1 MWTLKLF
8 GTDLYHFLASF
19 VLYSMLGWL
28 VESIYMSFCNKK
40 ITNRGFAKSPFCPIY
55 GFGAT
60 LGYWIL
66 SPLKPHPVALY
77 FVGAAVATTFEF
89 LVGIM
94 MIKLF
99 GELWWDYNDKP
110 FNYKGILCLE
120 STIAWGFYA
129 VGIICFL
136 HEKIY
141 MLIDLIDP
149 AVGKVIILVIL
160 AIVAVDYVI
169 QLRKAFK
176 NKKEKK
182 VAATEKVVVEEV
194 ATENTAEAEE
204 TTTEI

>member
-8 GTDLYHFLASF
+8 GTDFYHFLASF
-19 VLYSMLGWL
+19 VIYSMLGWL

-60 LGYWIL
+60 LGYWAL
-66 SPLKPHPVALY
+66 SPLKPYPVALY
-77 FVGAAVATTFEF
+77 FVGAIVATTFEF
-89 LVGIM
+89 LVGIA

-99 GELWWDYNDKP
+99 GELWWDYNEKP

-129 VGIICFL
+129 LGIICFL

-141 MLIDLIDP
+141 MLIDMIDP

-160 AIVAVDYVI
+160 GIVAVDYVF

-176 NKKEKK
+176 NKKEKQ
-182 VAATEKVVVEEV
+182 AAAVVKSAEPEVVV
-194 ATENTAEAEE
+194 AEE
-204 TTTEI
+204 

>member
-40 ITNRGFAKSPFCPIY
+40 VTNRGFAKSPFCPIY

-60 LGYWIL
+60 LGYWVL
-66 SPLKPHPVALY
+66 SPLKAHPAILY
-77 FVGAAVATTFEF
+77 FAGAVVATVFEF
-89 LVGIM
+89 LVGIL

-129 VGIICFL
+129 LGIICFL

-141 MLIDLIDP
+141 MFIDMIKP
-149 AVGKVIILVIL
+149 EAGKVFILVIL
-160 AIVAVDYVI
+160 AIVAVDYVF

-176 NKKEKK
+176 EKGKKQLREPKM
-182 VAATEKVVVEEV
+182 AS
-194 ATENTAEAEE
+194 
-204 TTTEI
+204 